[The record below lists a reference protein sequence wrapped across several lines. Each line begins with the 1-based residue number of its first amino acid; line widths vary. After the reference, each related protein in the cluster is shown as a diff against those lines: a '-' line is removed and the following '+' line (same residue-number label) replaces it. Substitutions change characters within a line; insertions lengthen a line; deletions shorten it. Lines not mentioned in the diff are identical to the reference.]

1 LSVERWVQLQDILST
16 PASGH
21 PIQSS
26 ETKAAFCEESG
37 MPWKSETMNDVR
49 KEFALKSLAAGA
61 NLSALCREYGVTR
74 KTGRQWRERA
84 KCDGVNL
91 LAERSR
97 RPKSSPSELAE
108 EIVCHI
114 VRLKTAHPSWGPRK
128 ICELY
133 RRAYDHVLSI
143 SSCHRVLKKSG
154 LVQPKKR
161 RVRRDPRLVL
171 AAARALGPNDVWTV
185 DHKGWWRLHDGQ
197 RCEPLTVRDAF
208 SRYVLSAQV
217 MDNTRT
223 ETVKAEFQRLF
234 QLYGLP
240 KVIKSDNGSP
250 FASVHAPLG
259 LSTLSAW
266 WVALGIQLEHS
277 RPGHPQDNGAHERMH
292 KDIEAEVAATAQ
304 PNRRAQQAALDLWRE
319 EYNHQRPHESLHD
332 RFPAEVYR
340 RSARLLPSEP
350 GLIDYGA
357 GFFLRKVNPNG
368 SIKWTGQAIL
378 VTTTL
383 AGWEVGL
390 RLASADRLEVWF
402 NHLHLGAID
411 LQTYRFSSAP
421 SRSAKAA
428 CLAA

>member
-1 LSVERWVQLQDILST
+1 
-16 PASGH
+16 
-21 PIQSS
+21 
-26 ETKAAFCEESG
+26 

-49 KEFALKSLAAGA
+49 KEFALKALAGGA
-61 NLSALCREYGVTR
+61 NLSALCREYGITR

-84 KCDGVNL
+84 KRDGINQ

-97 RPKSSPSELAE
+97 RPKSSPAQLGE
-108 EIVCHI
+108 EIVCQI
-114 VRLKTAHPSWGPRK
+114 VRLKVAHPLWGPRK

-133 RRAYDHVLSI
+133 RRAHERTVSI
-143 SSCHRVLKKSG
+143 ATCHRVLKKSG

-161 RVRRDPRLVL
+161 RVRREPRLVL
-171 AAARALGPNDVWTV
+171 GAARAMAPNDVWTV
-185 DHKGWWRLHDGQ
+185 DHKGWWRLHDGE

-217 MDNTRT
+217 LENTRT

-250 FASVHAPLG
+250 FAAASAPLG
-259 LSTLSAW
+259 LSTLAAW
-266 WVALGIQLEHS
+266 WVALGIQLELS

-292 KDIEAEVAATAQ
+292 KDIQAEIAATIQ

-319 EYNHQRPHESLHD
+319 EYNHQRPHESLQD

-340 RSARLLPSEP
+340 RSTRRLLLEP
-350 GLIDYGA
+350 ELIEYGP
-357 GFFLRKVNPNG
+357 GFFVRKVDPNG
-368 SIKWTGQAIL
+368 SIKWTGQRIYVSSA
-378 VTTTL
+378 V

-390 RLASADRLEVWF
+390 RLVSADRLEVWF
-402 NHLHLGAID
+402 NYLHLGAID
-411 LQTYRFSSAP
+411 LQTYRFGSAP
-421 SRSAKAA
+421 SRSAKAV

>member
-1 LSVERWVQLQDILST
+1 
-16 PASGH
+16 
-21 PIQSS
+21 
-26 ETKAAFCEESG
+26 
-37 MPWKSETMNDVR
+37 MPWKIETMNDVR
-49 KEFALKSLAAGA
+49 KEFALKALAAGA

-84 KCDGVNL
+84 KRDGINQ

-97 RPKSSPSELAE
+97 RPKSNPTELAE
-108 EIVCHI
+108 AIVCQI
-114 VRLKTAHPSWGPRK
+114 VRLKMAHPSWGPRK

-154 LVQPKKR
+154 LVQAKKR
-161 RVRRDPRLVL
+161 RVRRQPNLIVG
-171 AAARALGPNDVWTV
+171 AARAMGPNDVWTV
-185 DHKGWWRLHDGQ
+185 DHKGWWRLHDGE

-217 MDNTRT
+217 LENTRT

-250 FASVHAPLG
+250 FASAIAPLG
-259 LSTLSAW
+259 LSTLSAS

-292 KDIEAEVAATAQ
+292 KDIEAEVAARMQ
-304 PNRRAQQAALDLWRE
+304 PNKRAQQAALDLWRE
-319 EYNHQRPHESLHD
+319 EYNNQRPHESLQD

-340 RSARLLPSEP
+340 RSTRPLPLEP
-350 GLIDYGA
+350 LLIDYGP

-368 SIKWTGQAIL
+368 TIKWAGQPIL
-378 VTTTL
+378 VTRTL
-383 AGWEVGL
+383 AGWEIGL
-390 RLASADRLEVWF
+390 RLVSVDRLEVWF
-402 NHLHLGAID
+402 NYLHVGAID
-411 LQTYRFSSAP
+411 LQTYRFGSAP
-421 SRSAKAA
+421 SRSAKAV